1 MKFNYILL
9 LGIFFFVGY
18 VLNVP
23 TDDEVRI
30 SNEQLK
36 EFEGEIIIDNNT
48 YSPSQNVIKGNII
61 NKTGKKVEGVI
72 ESGFDLLFSIVKG
85 VIDGQ

>member
-23 TDDEVRI
+23 ADDEVRI
-30 SNEQLK
+30 LNEQLK
-36 EFEGEIIIDNNT
+36 EFEGEIIVDNNT
-48 YSPSQNVIKGNII
+48 YSPSKNVIEGNII

>member
-23 TDDEVRI
+23 TDDEIRI

-36 EFEGEIIIDNNT
+36 EFEGEIIVDNNT
-48 YSPSQNVIKGNII
+48 YSPSKNVIEGNVI